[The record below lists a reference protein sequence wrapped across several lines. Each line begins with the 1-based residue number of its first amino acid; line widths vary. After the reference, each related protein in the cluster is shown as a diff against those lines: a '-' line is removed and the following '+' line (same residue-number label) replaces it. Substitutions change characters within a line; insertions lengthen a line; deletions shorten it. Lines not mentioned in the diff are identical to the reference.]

1 MLIFLILF
9 HTHLSFDFICINI
22 YRSFCSPQELLTL
35 LIERFDIPD
44 PSLVYGDDEK
54 PSGCK
59 TTAREDWK
67 RYRKEFCQPVQFRVL
82 NVLRHWVSRI
92 YVNIIS
98 CKNSDMCNNNYI
110 NI

>member
-1 MLIFLILF
+1 M
-9 HTHLSFDFICINI
+9 
-22 YRSFCSPQELLTL
+22 

-44 PSLVYGDDEK
+44 PSLVYGDEEK

-82 NVLRHWVSRI
+82 NVLRHWVRNILIFLILNILTLNFLIFI
-92 YVNIIS
+92 YVLFGLGRS
-98 CKNSDMCNNNYI
+98 PFL
-110 NI
+110 